1 VLKSLNDTHQTN
13 TDALVPIEVDHVP
26 IEVDPISKFPIVSA
40 KKCRIDPSETN
51 GISDL
56 DETSQIGSQ
65 NFASYFLTDKVNTFS
80 PPC

>member
-1 VLKSLNDTHQTN
+1 MLKSLNDTHQTN
-13 TDALVPIEVDHVP
+13 TDALVPIEVD
-26 IEVDPISKFPIVSA
+26 PISKFPIVLA
-40 KKCRIDPSETN
+40 KNCRIDLSETN

-65 NFASYFLTDKVNTFS
+65 NFASYFLTDKVSTFS